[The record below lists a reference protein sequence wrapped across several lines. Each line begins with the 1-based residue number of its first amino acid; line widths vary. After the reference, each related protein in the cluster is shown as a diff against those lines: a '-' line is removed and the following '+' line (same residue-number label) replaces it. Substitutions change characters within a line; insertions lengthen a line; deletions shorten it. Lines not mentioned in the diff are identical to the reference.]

1 MPPKLRVGGPPGVP
15 PPNDGPEGVVVKSA
29 VNIDRRLKL
38 TANCEKG
45 SSANGEGGSSANGE
59 GGSAGNSEKGSSCGS
74 ADIPPHNATPC
85 CVGNLAASARSCVV
99 AESSFAETDEATTQ
113 LSTTTYLASL
123 SPLEQRVCSIA
134 RDHLESSF
142 DLSRSTGFVAWIGKK

>member
-1 MPPKLRVGGPPGVP
+1 MPPKLRVGGPS
-15 PPNDGPEGVVVKSA
+15 PNDGPSGEVVSKSA

-38 TANCEKG
+38 TVR
-45 SSANGEGGSSANGE
+45 GE
-59 GGSAGNSEKGSSCGS
+59 GGSAGNSEKGSSGGS
-74 ADIPPHNATPC
+74 SGTPPHNAAPC

-99 AESSFAETDEATTQ
+99 AESSFAETDEATQQ

-142 DLSRSTGFVAWIGKK
+142 DLSRSSGFVAWVGKK